1 MKYKGF
7 MQQNAL
13 KSEKEKYIVSK
24 RFLDEDGKP
33 MEWELKSLSRME
45 DEEILNRCLKMGSK
59 GLELD
64 NFKYIGTV
72 IASSVAYPDLNNAEL
87 QDSYGVKSNQ
97 ELLRAM
103 LTAKE
108 FFQLQSRIS
117 FLGSEKLIEKKL
129 SRKPNLERVVES

>member
-7 MQQNAL
+7 MQENAL
-13 KSEKEKYIVSK
+13 KTETEKYIASK
-24 RFLDEDGKP
+24 RFLGEDGKP

-45 DEEILNRCLKMGSK
+45 DEAILNGCLEMGSK

-72 IASSVAYPDLNNAEL
+72 IASSVVYPDLNNAEL

-108 FFQLQSRIS
+108 FFQLQNRIS
-117 FLGSEKLIEKKL
+117 FLGSEKLIEKNL
-129 SRKPNLERVVES
+129 NRKPNLERVLES